1 MGVWIA
7 GLQTVPVVV
16 VYMFEKGLRARSRGT
31 MVIRPK
37 AVSGMMMGLFVAR
50 VAKSDERDRYWIG
63 RMRDSRK
70 EGRLGGAY

>member
-7 GLQTVPVVV
+7 GLRTVPVVV

-37 AVSGMMMGLFVAR
+37 AVSDMMVGLFVAR
-50 VAKSDERDRYWIG
+50 VVKSGERDRYWIG
-63 RMRDSRK
+63 KMRDSRR
-70 EGRLGGAY
+70 EGRLGEAY

>member
-7 GLQTVPVVV
+7 DLRTVPVVV

-37 AVSGMMMGLFVAR
+37 AVSDMMMGLFVAR
-50 VAKSDERDRYWIG
+50 VVKSDERDQYWTG
-63 RMRDSRK
+63 RMRGSRK
-70 EGRLGGAY
+70 EGRLGEAY